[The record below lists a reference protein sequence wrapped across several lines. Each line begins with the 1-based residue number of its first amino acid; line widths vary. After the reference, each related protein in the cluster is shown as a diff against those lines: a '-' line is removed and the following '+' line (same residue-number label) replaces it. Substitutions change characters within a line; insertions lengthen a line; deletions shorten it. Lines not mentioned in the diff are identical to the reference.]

1 MTALLHVRPLGP
13 ADRAPLADAFARL
26 SDESRYR
33 RFLGPK
39 PRLTDRELS
48 ALTEL
53 DYLDR
58 DALGAFERA
67 SGRLVGVARYAVH
80 PADRS
85 SADIAVTV
93 ADDWQGHGLGTA
105 LARAIVHRA
114 ESSGIARLTGTT
126 FADNLACRA
135 MLRRLGFRARQRDGA
150 IITFGLELIDDYR
163 AAAA

>member
-13 ADRAPLADAFARL
+13 ADRAPLADAFEHL

-39 PRLTDRELS
+39 PRLSERELS
-48 ALTEL
+48 ELTEL
-53 DYLDR
+53 DHLDR

-67 SGRLVGVARYAVH
+67 TGRLVGVARYAVH
-80 PADRS
+80 HTDHS

-93 ADDWQGHGLGTA
+93 ADEWQGHGLGTA

-126 FADNLACRA
+126 FADNHACRA
-135 MLRRLGFRARQRDGA
+135 LLRRLGFRARGHDGA
-150 IITFGLELIDDYR
+150 VIEFGLELSER
-163 AAAA
+163 NQAAAA